1 MVAVISALACS
12 IASLR
17 RLHLAVV
24 GQFLMIVGAPVL
36 FMTVLFSEMGMFVLK
51 DGSEFG
57 FPLWARAYPN
67 ASDFLAT
74 YIALGASCLIARE
87 ATRMS
92 LRTVRIIGWI
102 EVVGFVLLGAFELFL
117 LCRSIYVG

>member
-1 MVAVISALACS
+1 M
-12 IASLR
+12 
-17 RLHLAVV
+17 
-24 GQFLMIVGAPVL
+24 FL
-36 FMTVLFSEMGMFVLK
+36 TVLLSGLGMFVLK
-51 DGSEFG
+51 DGTEFG

-74 YIALGASCLIARE
+74 YIALGASWLIARE

-92 LRTVRIIGWI
+92 LRAVRIIGWI

-117 LCRSIYVG
+117 LCRRVYVG